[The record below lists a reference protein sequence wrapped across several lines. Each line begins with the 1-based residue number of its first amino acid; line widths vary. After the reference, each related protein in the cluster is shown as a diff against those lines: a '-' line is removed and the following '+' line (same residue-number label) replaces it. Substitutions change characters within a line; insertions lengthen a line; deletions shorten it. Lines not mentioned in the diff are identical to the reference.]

1 MIRFCDVTAADKS
14 VIRQFTICNE
24 RRNCDLSVANLVS
37 WRFLYN
43 TQYAIVN
50 DYLVFRFYAGR
61 HLAYMMPVPRPK
73 PKADGTPG
81 LEACDECSVDV
92 IRAIREDS
100 IAMGHP
106 FLMLGVCN
114 RMRDVIERSFPG
126 MFDIRPDRDRADYIY
141 LRERLATLP
150 GKKLQAKRNHINRF
164 RAMYPDYEYRELT
177 ADMIPQCIAL
187 EKQWRRV
194 SKDDNEEQPDG
205 ELSAELRSMTRAF
218 NRWDELELR
227 GGTVWVDGRLV
238 AFTFGCPI
246 NHDTFDVCVE
256 KADVSYEGSFAIINR
271 EFARHLPEQYV
282 YVNRE
287 EDMGDEGLRR
297 AKLSYRPEMLLEKNV
312 VTERHPLA
320 DFEDQDRIREET
332 RELWRTVF
340 RDPEPFI
347 DLYFTRV
354 YKGAYN
360 VCCQIDGHVAAALQT
375 LPYPLLCHGRE
386 VPAAYVSGVSTHP
399 DCRRRNVGSNLMR
412 QAHLSMLHHGM
423 VFSALI
429 PAEPWLYEW
438 YGRMGYAQ
446 VMTCT
451 PPPEEAATMSFADF
465 DSWQRSRPCIL
476 LHDEEALSVAQDDI
490 RLAGDAYRPATEP
503 IRAMLRVVNAK
514 KALALYAACHPEA
527 DMTLRVR
534 GDGDIATNNAY
545 YIIRC
550 GHVLQTDEP
559 DSRARVMG
567 IDELAS
573 FIFDGEQ
580 PEMTLMLN

>member
-50 DYLVFRFYAGR
+50 DYLVFRFYAGH

-141 LRERLATLP
+141 LRERLATLS
-150 GKKLQAKRNHINRF
+150 GKKLQAKRNHTNRF
-164 RAMYPDYEYRELT
+164 RAAYPDCEYRELT

-256 KADVSYEGSFAIINR
+256 KADVSYEGSFAIINQ

-287 EDMGDEGLRR
+287 EDMGDEGLRQ

-320 DFEDQDRIREET
+320 DFEDQDRIKEET
-332 RELWRTVF
+332 RELWRKVF

-347 DLYFTRV
+347 DLYFTRI

-399 DCRRRNVGSNLMR
+399 DCRRQNVGSNLMR

-429 PAEPWLYEW
+429 PAEPWLYDW

-465 DSWQRSRPCIL
+465 DHWQRSRPCIL